1 MTALEAAQGRWP
13 DLLAALAGLTPEQLT
28 DTHQPCPLCGGT
40 DRYRFD
46 DLDGSGSWF
55 CNQCGGKNQSGGGGT
70 GMDMLMRRNGWTYAE
85 AAKRIEQ
92 HLGIAR
98 QDSAK
103 PTGKPYRKPSK
114 PPTDQP
120 PPALGN
126 ATAQWCYR
134 DKSGDQLFWIQRFPI
149 PAKDGKPERKGFVH
163 RTWIDGGWHRPSRK
177 DGFTCE
183 WPNPKPVYGIELL
196 GASPNAGV
204 IVVEGEGTAD
214 AARLLFPKSV
224 VISWVG
230 GCKALS
236 KTDWT
241 VLKGRRC
248 YLWPDADDVG
258 RDAMAKL
265 AIKILTAGAEKVR
278 IIQPPADVPEGWD
291 LADADWTPADAAA
304 YVKVNRSAPI
314 ELPALAVPDAEPD
327 HDPIPEPAPLPKQ
340 GEAFTC
346 LGFDN
351 DAYFYQPGSTGQVI
365 RLGRASHTSTNL
377 CAIAPLQYWQAMYPT
392 KTGTDWTSAASSLF
406 ELQAQIGIYDPH
418 RIRGRGAWRDQGQ
431 SVLHLGDRLI
441 IGDRAVPSSDGIEG
455 SRYIYQRLARLTG
468 PGTAKPLSRD
478 DAYILCGIA
487 ERFRWEVDVSGLLL
501 AGWVVLAPI
510 CGALD
515 WRPHIWITAGAGSGK
530 SAILERFIAPLLGDL
545 SLHVSGNTSEAG
557 LRQTLR
563 ADALPVVFDEAESN
577 EKTDQQRMQNV
588 LSLARVAS
596 SESRAQTIKGSADG
610 DAQRYAIRSMFC
622 MSSIATALKQGADKS
637 RFAQLTL
644 RNPSDTPKAERI
656 AHWEQLDRDL
666 DRYVTDR
673 VGQRLQARTVAMIP
687 IIRESIKVFTRAAAE
702 VFDSQRLGDQYGA
715 LLGGAWSLMSDDI
728 ATRDEAYKLI
738 EQNSW
743 ESYSQSTEL
752 PDEKRCI
759 QMILQHQVRVE
770 SDDRVCTRALGE
782 LVEIAASRRADRE
795 VTATQSQEAMS
806 RVGLKVDN
814 QRQALLVSNTAG
826 GIAAIL
832 RDTAWAQCWAT
843 VLARLP
849 GAQRVGSTRFSGAG
863 TVSRAIALQIEG
875 L

>member
-1 MTALEAAQGRWP
+1 
-13 DLLAALAGLTPEQLT
+13 
-28 DTHQPCPLCGGT
+28 LCGGT

-46 DLDGSGSWF
+46 DKDGSGSWF

-70 GMDMLMRRNGWTYAE
+70 GMDMLMRRNGWSFAE
-85 AAKRIEQ
+85 AAKRVEQ
-92 HLGIAR
+92 HLGIA
-98 QDSAK
+98 SAA
-103 PTGKPYRKPSK
+103 PIPS
-114 PPTDQP
+114 PPTKGAEHIWQYSSTFYVCRFPEKRIRPLWWDGEAWRWKA
-120 PPALGN
+120 PPAPRPLYGK
-126 ATAQWCYR
+126 R
-134 DKSGDQLFWIQRFPI
+134 QLTL
-149 PAKDGKPERKGFVH
+149 K
-163 RTWIDGGWHRPSRK
+163 
-177 DGFTCE
+177 
-183 WPNPKPVYGIELL
+183 
-196 GASPNAGV
+196 PNAPV
-204 IVVEGEGTAD
+204 LVVEGEKAAD
-214 AARLLFPKSV
+214 AAALLFPQAV
-224 VISWVG
+224 VITWPS
-230 GCKALS
+230 GCKAIS
-236 KTDWT
+236 KADWSP
-241 VLKGRRC
+241 VVGRRC
-248 YLWPDADDVG
+248 VLWPDADDVG

-265 AIKILTAGAEKVR
+265 SIKLLQLGAEQVR
-278 IIQPPADVPEGWD
+278 IVQPPADAPKGWD
-291 LADADWTPADAAA
+291 LADATWSPAEAAA
-304 YVKVNRSAPI
+304 YLRANRSAPI
-314 ELPALAVPDAEPD
+314 ELPALAAPDAEPD
-327 HDPIPEPAPLPKQ
+327 RDPIPEPAPLPKQ

-351 DAYFYQPGSTGQVI
+351 DAYFYQPNSTGQVI
-365 RLGRASHTSTNL
+365 RLGRASHTGTNL
-377 CAIAPLQYWQAMYPT
+377 CAIAPIEYWQALYPSR
-392 KTGTDWTSAASSLF
+392 TGTDWTSAASSLF
-406 ELQAQIGIYDPH
+406 ELQSRIGIYDPH

-441 IGDRAVPSSDGIEG
+441 IGDRSVPSSTGIDG
-455 SRYIYQRLARLTG
+455 SAYIYQRLARLTG

-487 ERFRWEVDVSGLLL
+487 ERFRWEVPVSGLLL
-501 AGWVVLAPI
+501 AGWVVLAPV

-530 SAILERFIAPLLGDL
+530 SAILERYIAPLLGDL

-644 RNPSDTPKAERI
+644 RNPGDTPKAERI

-687 IIRESIKVFTRAAAE
+687 TIRESIKVFTRAAAE
-702 VFDSQRLGDQYGA
+702 IFDSQRLGDQYGA
-715 LLGGAWSLMSDDI
+715 LLGGAWSLYSDDI
-728 ATRDEAYKLI
+728 ATRDEAYQLI

-770 SDDRVCTRALGE
+770 SDDRICTRTLGE
-782 LVEIAASRRADRE
+782 LVEIAASRRVDRE
-795 VTATQSQEAMS
+795 VTATQAQDSMS

-826 GIAAIL
+826 AIAAIL

-863 TVSRAIALQIEG
+863 TVSRAIALQIDG

>member
-1 MTALEAAQGRWP
+1 MSILDSTRGRWP
-13 DLLAALAGLTPEQLT
+13 DLLTALAGLTPEQLT

-85 AAKRIEQ
+85 AAKRVEQ
-92 HLGIAR
+92 HLGIA
-98 QDSAK
+98 SI
-103 PTGKPYRKPSK
+103 PK
-114 PPTDQP
+114 PPTKGAEHVWQYSD
-120 PPALGN
+120 
-126 ATAQWCYR
+126 TFYVC
-134 DKSGDQLFWIQRFPI
+134 RFPEKRI
-149 PAKDGKPERKGFVH
+149 RPLWWDGEAWRWKAPAAP
-163 RTWIDGGWHRPSRK
+163 RPLYNRQQLAAQPSA
-177 DGFTCE
+177 
-183 WPNPKPVYGIELL
+183 PVL
-196 GASPNAGV
+196 
-204 IVVEGEGTAD
+204 VVEGEKAAD
-214 AARLLFPKSV
+214 AAALLFPQAV
-224 VISWVG
+224 VITWPS
-230 GCKALS
+230 GCKAIS
-236 KTDWT
+236 KADWSP
-241 VLKGRRC
+241 VIGRRC
-248 YLWPDADDVG
+248 VLWPDADDVG

-265 AIKILTAGAEKVR
+265 AIKLLQLGADQVR
-278 IIQPPADVPEGWD
+278 MVQPPADVPEGWD
-291 LADADWTPADAAA
+291 LADATWSPAEAAA
-304 YVKVNRSAPI
+304 YLRANRSAPI

-377 CAIAPLQYWQAMYPT
+377 CAIAPLQYWQALYPT

-441 IGDRAVPSSDGIEG
+441 IDDRAVPSSDGIEG

-826 GIAAIL
+826 GIATIL

-863 TVSRAIALQIEG
+863 TVSRAIALQIDG